1 MSDVCLKTRTLPLVS
16 RKDKLMTLPG
26 EKASRE
32 KKIDRRSQKM
42 QIVTAVLPIT
52 CGVFEYVT
60 FACRTSCVT
69 QAEES
74 IK

>member
-1 MSDVCLKTRTLPLVS
+1 
-16 RKDKLMTLPG
+16 
-26 EKASRE
+26 
-32 KKIDRRSQKM
+32 M

-60 FACRTSCVT
+60 FACQTSCVT

>member
-1 MSDVCLKTRTLPLVS
+1 
-16 RKDKLMTLPG
+16 
-26 EKASRE
+26 
-32 KKIDRRSQKM
+32 M
-42 QIVTAVLPIT
+42 QIVTAVLSIT

-60 FACRTSCVT
+60 FACQTSCVT